1 MRVMAKDENEFEKNR
16 EGGWTL
22 GDPDYKRFSQTNL

>member
-1 MRVMAKDENEFEKNR
+1 MAKGENEFEKNR

-22 GDPDYKRFSQTNL
+22 GNPDYNRFSQTNL